1 VLLHDLLHES
11 GSIYVHLDW
20 HTVHYCRIVLDEI
33 FGQERMRNEL
43 VWGYHRFG
51 VGQQKQFTRAHD
63 TILWYSKGEG
73 WTFNLDKIRVPYS
86 QKTLDNFKGGI
97 GGSGFGAGELN
108 EKGKIPEDHMVIAPA
123 YKSLNEVLPYPTQ
136 KPEAL
141 LERIMKATSNEND
154 FVLDCFC
161 GSGTTAAV
169 AEKLGR
175 RWIACD
181 LSRFAIHTTRKRL
194 LSIPNV
200 RPFIVQNLGKYERQM
215 WAGSEFGEG
224 SGEKAAERQ
233 RAYIDFILKL
243 ANATPLHGY
252 TWLHGVKVISL
263 AIAWQFFNA
272 VAEARDDFAKT
283 FLLIAPNVIVF
294 ERLRTDFEGG
304 RIFRTDPIVPPEME
318 IFWRDFQCY
327 MRGEGERASSLGALY
342 LTNVQQFYERQNG
355 GQDEPEEMTS
365 VLGPKPPAQ
374 ASGVEDFGK
383 RIIDRSGPAVVLN
396 DEAHHTHDEE
406 SEWNK
411 FIRGLHAE
419 VSGGLAAQL
428 DFTATPR
435 HSKGQLFSW
444 TVYDYP
450 LKQAIIDNVV
460 KRPLKGIA
468 QGITEQRSDVAS
480 TRYQAYLA
488 AGVERWKEYREQLT
502 ALGKKPVLFVM
513 MNDTAEAD
521 DVGDWLRKK
530 YPSEFGGDKL
540 RIIHTDKSGEVSKK
554 QLEEARR
561 LCREIDHEKSP
572 INCIVSVMML
582 REGWDVQSVTVI
594 VGLRPYTSKANIL
607 PEQTV
612 GRGLRLMFRGASGY
626 IERVDVIG
634 NKTFIDFVE
643 QLEREE
649 DIQLETFK
657 IGEKVSIITIAPDP
671 KKNDKD
677 IAIPVLT
684 PILTRKKSLAEE
696 ITELDV
702 SALTCPV
709 LPRKQDDAAAKTF
722 RYEGYDI
729 ITLQKLIER
738 EYSIP
743 EPQTAEEV
751 IGYYARRIAQDV
763 KLPSQFSA
771 LAPKVREFLDTKA
784 FGGPVTLNEPAMIK
798 AISSNVAQYVTVKTF
813 VEALRKMVIAELEP
827 QLLHAG
833 RPLSETPPF
842 PWSRATY
849 AADKCIFNLV
859 PCDNEF
865 EKEFAQFLQ
874 KAPDVQRF
882 AKLPE
887 QFGFA
892 IEYTDSVGN
901 LRYSEPDFVVLT
913 GDRIHYIVETKGLED
928 TNVANKDRA
937 AQLWCENTTRLA
949 GTPWAYLKVLQVAY
963 KQLQPTQFEDLLVL
977 DQKKFL

>member
-1 VLLHDLLHES
+1 MSRTRRQNADQLSLLEARVSTAPLVPGVREAVKAWRDGGYKGISETTRILLNYWFLTDHRQPDGRKFKYHYFQQEAVETLIYLYEVAEIRRHKGLVETFATRGDLRLLQ
-11 GSIYVHLDW
+11 YDDFAR
-20 HTVHYCRIVLDEI
+20 YC
-33 FGQERMRNEL
+33 
-43 VWGYHRFG
+43 
-51 VGQQKQFTRAHD
+51 
-63 TILWYSKGEG
+63 SKMA
-73 WTFNLDKIRVPYS
+73 T
-86 QKTLDNFKGGI
+86 
-97 GGSGFGAGELN
+97 GSG
-108 EKGKIPEDHMVIAPA
+108 K
-123 YKSLNEVLPYPTQ
+123 T
-136 KPEAL
+136 
-141 LERIMKATSNEND
+141 
-154 FVLDCFC
+154 
-161 GSGTTAAV
+161 
-169 AEKLGR
+169 
-175 RWIACD
+175 
-181 LSRFAIHTTRKRL
+181 
-194 LSIPNV
+194 
-200 RPFIVQNLGKYERQM
+200 
-215 WAGSEFGEG
+215 
-224 SGEKAAERQ
+224 
-233 RAYIDFILKL
+233 
-243 ANATPLHGY
+243 
-252 TWLHGVKVISL
+252 KVVSL

-272 VAEARDDFAKT
+272 VAEARDDFATT

-294 ERLRTDFEGG
+294 ERLRTDFAGG
-304 RIFRTDPIVPPEME
+304 RIFRVDPVIPPELE
-318 IFWRDFQCY
+318 IFWQDFQSY

-355 GQDEPEEMTS
+355 YQDEPEELTA
-365 VLGPKPPAQ
+365 VLGPKPRTQTSAI
-374 ASGVEDFGK
+374 ENFGE
-383 RIIDRSGPAVVLN
+383 RIIERGGPVVVLN
-396 DEAHHTHDEE
+396 DEAHHTHEE
-406 SEWNK
+406 DSEWNK
-411 FIRGLHAE
+411 IIRGLHAE
-419 VSGGLAAQL
+419 VPGGLAAQF

-468 QGITEQRSDVAS
+468 QGIIEQRSDIAS

-488 AGVERWKEYREQLT
+488 AGVERWKEYRAQLVS
-502 ALGKKPVLFVM
+502 LGKKPVLFVM

-530 YPSEFGGDKL
+530 YPSEFGSEKL
-540 RIIHTDKSGEVSKK
+540 LIIHTDRSGEVSKK
-554 QLEEARR
+554 DLDIARKAS
-561 LCREIDHEKSP
+561 REVDHEKSP

-594 VGLRPYTSKANIL
+594 VGLRPYTARANIL

-612 GRGLRLMFRGASGY
+612 GRGLRLMFRGATGY

-634 NKTFIDFVE
+634 NKTFIEFVE

-657 IGEKVSIITIAPDP
+657 IGEKVSIVTITPDP
-671 KKNDKD
+671 SKIDKD
-677 IAIPVLT
+677 IAIPVLS

-696 ITELDV
+696 IAELDV
-702 SALTCPV
+702 QGFECPI
-709 LPRKQDDAAAKTF
+709 LPRKRDDAVAKSF

-729 ITLQKLIER
+729 ITLQKLVER
-738 EYSIP
+738 EYKIP

-771 LAPKVREFLDTKA
+771 LAPKVREFLETKA
-784 FGGPVTLNEPAMIK
+784 FGGQVTLSEPAMIK

-813 VEALRKMVIAELEP
+813 AEALRKLVIAELEP

-833 RPLSETPPF
+833 RPLSETAPF
-842 PWSRATY
+842 PWSRATL

-892 IEYTDSVGN
+892 IEYTDSAGN
-901 LRYSEPDFVVLT
+901 LRYYEPDFVAVT
-913 GDRIHYIVETKGLED
+913 GDGIHYIVETKGLED

-937 AQLWCENTTRLA
+937 ASLWCENTTRLA
-949 GTPWAYLKVLQVAY
+949 DKPWAYLKVLQTAY
-963 KQLQPTQFEDLLVL
+963 RQLQPTRFEDLFVL
-977 DQKKFL
+977 EQKKIV

>member
-1 VLLHDLLHES
+1 MARKRKQNPDQLGLLEARVATAPCVPGIREKVNTWREGGYKGVSDTTQILLNYWFYTDHKLPDGRKFKYHHFQREAIETLIYLYEVAKVRRHKNLVETFATRSDLRLLQ
-11 GSIYVHLDW
+11 YDDFAR
-20 HTVHYCRIVLDEI
+20 YCVK
-33 FGQERMRNEL
+33 MA
-43 VWGYHRFG
+43 
-51 VGQQKQFTRAHD
+51 T
-63 TILWYSKGEG
+63 
-73 WTFNLDKIRVPYS
+73 
-86 QKTLDNFKGGI
+86 
-97 GGSGFGAGELN
+97 GSG
-108 EKGKIPEDHMVIAPA
+108 K
-123 YKSLNEVLPYPTQ
+123 T
-136 KPEAL
+136 
-141 LERIMKATSNEND
+141 
-154 FVLDCFC
+154 
-161 GSGTTAAV
+161 
-169 AEKLGR
+169 
-175 RWIACD
+175 
-181 LSRFAIHTTRKRL
+181 
-194 LSIPNV
+194 
-200 RPFIVQNLGKYERQM
+200 
-215 WAGSEFGEG
+215 
-224 SGEKAAERQ
+224 
-233 RAYIDFILKL
+233 
-243 ANATPLHGY
+243 
-252 TWLHGVKVISL
+252 KVMSL

-272 VAEARDDFAKT
+272 VAEARDDFAKI

-294 ERLRTDFEGG
+294 ERLRTDFEGA
-304 RIFRTDPIVPPEME
+304 RIFRTDPVVPPELE
-318 IFWRDFQCY
+318 IYWRDFQCY

-342 LTNVQQFYERQNG
+342 LTNVQQFYERPNSG
-355 GQDEPEEMTS
+355 GDEPEELTA
-365 VLGPKPPAQ
+365 VLGRKPPAQ
-374 ASGVEDFGK
+374 TSMIEDFDK
-383 RIIDRSGPAVVLN
+383 RIIDRGGCVAVLN

-411 FIRGLHAE
+411 TIRTLHAA
-419 VSGGLAAQL
+419 VSTGVAAQF

-444 TVYDYP
+444 TVFDYP

-468 QGITEQRSDVAS
+468 QGITEARSDVAS
-480 TRYQAYLA
+480 TRYEAYLA

-502 ALGKKPVLFVM
+502 PLAKKPVLFVM
-513 MNDTAEAD
+513 MNDTAQAD

-530 YPSEFGGDKL
+530 YPSEFGAEKL
-540 RIIHTDKSGEVSKK
+540 LIIHTDKSGEVSKK
-554 QLEEARR
+554 DLDIARKAS
-561 LCREIDHEKSP
+561 REVDDEKSP

-612 GRGLRLMFRGASGY
+612 GRGLRLMFRGATGY

-634 NKTFIDFVE
+634 NKTFIEFVE

-671 KKNDKD
+671 KKADKD
-677 IAIPVLT
+677 IPIPVLS

-696 ITELDV
+696 IAELDV
-702 SALTCPV
+702 KRFDCPT
-709 LPRKQDDAAAKTF
+709 LPRKQDDAVAKKF

-729 ITLQKLIER
+729 ITLQKLVER

-743 EPQTAEEV
+743 EPQTPEEV

-771 LAPKVREFLDTKA
+771 LAPKVREFLETKA
-784 FGGPVTLNEPAMIK
+784 FGEQVSLSEPAMIK

-813 VEALRKMVIAELEP
+813 VEALRKLVISELEP

-833 RPLSETPPF
+833 RFLSETPPF
-842 PWSRATY
+842 PWSRPTI
-849 AADKCIFNLV
+849 AADKSVFNLV

-874 KAPDVQRF
+874 KADDVERF

-892 IEYTDSVGN
+892 IEYTDNAGN
-901 LRYSEPDFVVLT
+901 LRYYEPDFVVLT
-913 GDRIHYIVETKGLED
+913 KDGTHYIAETKGLED
-928 TNVANKDRA
+928 VNVANKDRA
-937 AQLWCENTTRLA
+937 AQLWCENTTKLA
-949 GTPWAYLKVLQVAY
+949 GKPWAYLKVLQTAY
-963 KQLQPTQFEDLLVL
+963 KQLQPTRFEDLFVL
-977 DQKKFL
+977 GQKKLL